1 MIKTL
6 AFVAAGGAVGA
17 SARYIVGV
25 FAAHSGTGQFP
36 WGTFSV
42 NVAGSCLVGIL
53 AGLMT
58 YAWSPSPELRAFLM
72 MGVLGG
78 FTTFSAFSMDVALLI
93 ERDRLGLAALYLGS
107 SVVLSVFGLFAGLKL
122 MRVVLT

>member
-25 FAAHSGTGQFP
+25 LAAHSGAGQFP

-58 YAWSPSPELRAFLM
+58 YTWSPSPEFRAFLM
-72 MGVLGG
+72 VGVLGG
-78 FTTFSAFSMDVALLI
+78 FTTFSAFTMEVALLI

-107 SVVLSVFGLFAGLKL
+107 SVVLSVMGLFAGLKL

>member
-6 AFVAAGGAVGA
+6 AFVALGGAVGA

-25 FAAHSGTGQFP
+25 LAAHSGTDQFP

-58 YAWSPSPELRAFLM
+58 YTWSPSPELRAFLIV
-72 MGVLGG
+72 GVLGG
-78 FTTFSAFSMDVALLI
+78 FTTFSAFSMEVALMI
-93 ERDRLGLAALYLGS
+93 ERDRLGLAALYLVS
-107 SVVLSVFGLFAGLKL
+107 SVVISVIGLFAGLKL
-122 MRVVLT
+122 MRTVLT

>member
-6 AFVAAGGAVGA
+6 AFVALGGAVGA

-25 FAAHSGTGQFP
+25 LAAHYGSGQFP

-58 YAWSPSPELRAFLM
+58 YTWSPSPELRAFLIV
-72 MGVLGG
+72 GVLGG
-78 FTTFSAFSMDVALLI
+78 FTTFSAFSMEVALLI
-93 ERDRLGLAALYLGS
+93 ERDRLGLAALYLGATVVI
-107 SVVLSVFGLFAGLKL
+107 SVAGLFAGLKVTR
-122 MRVVLT
+122 MVLT

>member
-6 AFVAAGGAVGA
+6 AFVALGGAVGA
-17 SARYIVGV
+17 SARYIVGILATH
-25 FAAHSGTGQFP
+25 FGTGQFP

-58 YAWSPSPELRAFLM
+58 YTWSPSPELRAFLIV
-72 MGVLGG
+72 GVLGG
-78 FTTFSAFSMDVALLI
+78 FTTFSAFSMEIALLI
-93 ERDRLGLAALYLGS
+93 ERDRLGLAALYLGATVLI
-107 SVVLSVFGLFAGLKL
+107 SVAGLFAGLKVT
-122 MRVVLT
+122 RVVLT